1 MGIFGRR
8 KGDGAEVE
16 RRINAAIIA
25 MRPLLRIETVA
36 IELQTFDAAS
46 GVAVLRIAGDC
57 PDCDMSAIELR
68 AGIEAHLQ
76 RRVPEIREVRT
87 TTDSVTER
95 NG

>member
-8 KGDGAEVE
+8 STDRADVE
-16 RRINAAIIA
+16 RRITDAITA

-87 TTDSVTER
+87 T